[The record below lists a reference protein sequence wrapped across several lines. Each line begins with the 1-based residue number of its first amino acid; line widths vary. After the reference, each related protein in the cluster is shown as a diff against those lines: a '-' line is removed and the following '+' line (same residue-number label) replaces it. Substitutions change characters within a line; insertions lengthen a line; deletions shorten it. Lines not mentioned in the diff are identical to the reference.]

1 MEKEEIFAQP
11 PGPLGGLWSVYYIDA
26 WKFLI
31 RQFQGFRHVRK
42 EAFKNTLKL
51 GTPMPPAKLR
61 ATDDTEFN
69 LSDFHGKKNIV
80 IEFGAI
86 T

>member
-1 MEKEEIFAQP
+1 MRKEEIFDRP
-11 PGPLGGLWSVYYIDA
+11 PGPLGGLWSVYYLDM
-26 WKFLI
+26 WKFLK
-31 RQFQGFRHVRK
+31 RQLAGFRHVRK
-42 EAFKNTLKL
+42 QAFVDTLKP
-51 GTPMPPAKLR
+51 GAQMPPVKLR
-61 ATDDTEFN
+61 TTDDTEFN

>member
-1 MEKEEIFAQP
+1 MEKEEIFDRP

-51 GTPMPPAKLR
+51 GTPMPPVKLR

-69 LSDFHGKKNIV
+69 LLDFHGKKNIV